1 MIQVEKLSK
10 RYGDHHAVR
19 DVSFTCAPGT
29 VTGFLGPNGA
39 GKSTIMRMICGL
51 TAPTAGR
58 ASVLGVPY
66 RTIPNPG
73 RHVGVLLDAAARHPG
88 RSGRETLLLAARAQ
102 GVPDARVDAVLDEVG
117 LASAAKRRVGGYSF
131 GMRQRLGIAQALL
144 GDPAVLILDEPSSG
158 LDPEGI
164 HQMRGLLRGFADRGG
179 TVLLSSHLL
188 FEVESVADRFV
199 MIARGRLVAQGAK
212 DELTQGR
219 SGAVVRAADDPA
231 ALRSALAADG
241 LAVREAR
248 ADRAFVVDAEP
259 ALVGRAAARAGVALA
274 ELHGTAG
281 VGLEELFLSL
291 TGSPEAGEGAR

>member
-1 MIQVEKLSK
+1 
-10 RYGDHHAVR
+10 
-19 DVSFTCAPGT
+19 
-29 VTGFLGPNGA
+29 
-39 GKSTIMRMICGL
+39 
-51 TAPTAGR
+51 
-58 ASVLGVPY
+58 
-66 RTIPNPG
+66 
-73 RHVGVLLDAAARHPG
+73 
-88 RSGRETLLLAARAQ
+88 
-102 GVPDARVDAVLDEVG
+102 
-117 LASAAKRRVGGYSF
+117 
-131 GMRQRLGIAQALL
+131 
-144 GDPAVLILDEPSSG
+144 
-158 LDPEGI
+158 
-164 HQMRGLLRGFADRGG
+164 MRGLLRGFADRGG

-212 DELTQGR
+212 DELTRGR